1 MNFLKNVLKPI
12 TLDIISN
19 DRVTDLKTRVQ
30 FLVTF
35 EIQFF
40 FFGKRIRFETTGTLE
55 TNELIDQEA
64 LSDIV
69 NETDYTKYMDLNI
82 KNIEKGNFDYEY
94 LYRDSSLTINFT
106 TFGPQ
111 SD

>member
-1 MNFLKNVLKPI
+1 MNFLSNVLKPV
-12 TLDIISN
+12 TLDILSN
-19 DRVTDLKTRVQ
+19 DMGTDLKTRVQ
-30 FLVTF
+30 FLATF

-40 FFGKRIRFETTGTLE
+40 FFGRRMRFETTGVLE
-55 TNELIDQEA
+55 TNELIDQKV

-69 NETDYTKYMDLNI
+69 NETDYAKYMDLNM

-94 LYRDSSLTINFT
+94 IYRGNSLTINYT

-111 SD
+111 ND